1 MPRTGLALFSKLLTT
16 TVIPVQELPKV
27 GAHFDRECV
36 HPIMFCSHWFNTVFS
51 YSLPFEHLLRVWDVF
66 LFEGWKIIFRVGL
79 LLLKSTEEQ
88 LLARSFEGL
97 MGILNSNSK
106 QLSAAQFPA
115 LGSPP
120 DSLIKVVADNGS
132 HHEIECMKQCCDRRC
147 ALLGCYFYSE
157 STLD

>member
-1 MPRTGLALFSKLLTT
+1 MECALWIYWNNLIIFCVLLITPAVT
-16 TVIPVQELPKV
+16 MQELPKV

-36 HPIMFCSHWFNTVFS
+36 HPIMFCSHWFNTVFA

-79 LLLKSTEEQ
+79 LLLKSAEEQ

-106 QLSAAQFPA
+106 QLSSAQFPA

-120 DSLIKVVADNGS
+120 DSLIKVFCDNS
-132 HHEIECMKQCCDRRC
+132 WIMRRGEFKHVWEMC
-147 ALLGCYFYSE
+147 GV
-157 STLD
+157 T